1 MIFISSALQQPRHQK
16 RMRIF
21 CSNFDCSIWY
31 FERGGYKL
39 NYKGWDKRAICISK
53 IKNKNYLLRLMPLLK
68 LYIKL
73 CFTKDNKVYCTS
85 LDQALV
91 SVLARKKVVMEL
103 GDLQQLSG
111 PGFMGFMVKYLDRW
125 LVKKINGVVLTS
137 PFYFSAYYASFQGID
152 RNKFLIVENKVP
164 LSIEADVNN
173 QRNAD
178 YEENNLYAKIKLGV
192 IGSISDRAALQTLI
206 SIVKRRDDMELHI
219 FGDGDLQVFEG
230 LSNCMIHG
238 AFRSPEDLCEIY
250 GKIDV
255 NFIVYDANDD
265 NVKIALPNKL
275 YESIAF
281 GKPIICA
288 KGVALAEIVE
298 SKRIGVACEI
308 DEIEYS
314 LDLIMDNYREY
325 IDKIFLLSKDEY
337 LDNSESELVKF
348 VENKLG
354 T

>member
-1 MIFISSALQQPRHQK
+1 
-16 RMRIF
+16 
-21 CSNFDCSIWY
+21 
-31 FERGGYKL
+31 
-39 NYKGWDKRAICISK
+39 
-53 IKNKNYLLRLMPLLK
+53 
-68 LYIKL
+68 
-73 CFTKDNKVYCTS
+73 
-85 LDQALV
+85 
-91 SVLARKKVVMEL
+91 
-103 GDLQQLSG
+103 
-111 PGFMGFMVKYLDRW
+111 
-125 LVKKINGVVLTS
+125 
-137 PFYFSAYYASFQGID
+137 
-152 RNKFLIVENKVP
+152 
-164 LSIEADVNN
+164 
-173 QRNAD
+173 
-178 YEENNLYAKIKLGV
+178 
-192 IGSISDRAALQTLI
+192 
-206 SIVKRRDDMELHI
+206 
-219 FGDGDLQVFEG
+219 
-230 LSNCMIHG
+230 MIHG